1 MAFERIELNI
11 CPAGDMP
18 VFHCSQYD
26 VGRPI
31 IIDLLNG
38 DDAFT
43 PSAGTTFELHC
54 RKVDDNIV
62 TLDTYEVDGNTLT
75 VEVKWYDSEG
85 EHTYHK
91 WGIRK

>member
-31 IIDLLNG
+31 IIDL
-38 DDAFT
+38 
-43 PSAGTTFELHC
+43 
-54 RKVDDNIV
+54 
-62 TLDTYEVDGNTLT
+62 
-75 VEVKWYDSEG
+75 
-85 EHTYHK
+85 
-91 WGIRK
+91 